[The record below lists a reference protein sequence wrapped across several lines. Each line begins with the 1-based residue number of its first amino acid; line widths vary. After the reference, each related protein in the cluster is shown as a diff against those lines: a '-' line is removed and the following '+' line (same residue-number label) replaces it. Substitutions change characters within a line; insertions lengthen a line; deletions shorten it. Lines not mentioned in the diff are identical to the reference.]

1 MLCFLFIFL
10 SSIFTK
16 NTIIIISFYLFIYWI
31 FFYRVISIFHVP
43 GYFLNFLEIC
53 SVFVRD
59 LSTPIFII
67 VITKCPSLQDFPPRK
82 FGESHDFFPFPALGV
97 RQACKYCV
105 CILTRE
111 GWHGKIG
118 GRSAKKHK
126 GSERSAISC
135 VLANSSGYNTDLLV
149 TPERVTK
156 SPLKNR
162 VMSFLCFNLE
172 FIPFSPKIWIFF
184 DS

>member
-1 MLCFLFIFL
+1 MDYFFIELFQFFMFQDISWIFWKYVQCLYGIYPRPSSSLLLLSALVYRTSLLGNLGNLMTFFL
-10 SSIFTK
+10 SQ
-16 NTIIIISFYLFIYWI
+16 LW
-31 FFYRVISIFHVP
+31 
-43 GYFLNFLEIC
+43 
-53 SVFVRD
+53 
-59 LSTPIFII
+59 
-67 VITKCPSLQDFPPRK
+67 
-82 FGESHDFFPFPALGV
+82 ESGKPV
-97 RQACKYCV
+97 NSV

-126 GSERSAISC
+126 GPERSAISC
-135 VLANSSGYNTDLLV
+135 VIANSSGYNTDLLV
-149 TPERVTK
+149 TPVQVTK